1 MILESIFYGNF
12 FPVEHICPNSPE
24 YRKATQSVVTI
35 LDQLSQKLS
44 KEDFDTVQDL
54 LSQASTVH
62 CLESEECFKVGFSAG
77 LHLQR
82 ETEDALRC
90 MTHG

>member
-12 FPVEHICPNSPE
+12 SPVEQVCPDSPE
-24 YRKATQSVVTI
+24 YKKATQSVVTI

-62 CLESEECFKVGFSAG
+62 CLESEECFKLGFSAG
-77 LHLQR
+77 LILQQ
-82 ETEDALRC
+82 ESQTQLQILEK
-90 MTHG
+90 